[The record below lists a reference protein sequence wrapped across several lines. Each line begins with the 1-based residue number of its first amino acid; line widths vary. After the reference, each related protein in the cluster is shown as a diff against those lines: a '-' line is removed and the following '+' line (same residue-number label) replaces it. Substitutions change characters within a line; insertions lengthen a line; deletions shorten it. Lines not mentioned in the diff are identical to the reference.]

1 MSGTNNADKPG
12 SDGLLPNLRAASN
25 GGVDPE
31 DQPASQPDR
40 PRFRIFI
47 IDGGWHSVARKVL
60 RENMVLLQDLTYDP
74 VYVLDKERSVALLM
88 QHRSMIGRDP
98 IIIVHGLNELPQA
111 GQPDRVYGMRVHL
124 GLLRK
129 EQAVLAALQ
138 SLTNFLARFRRGD
151 RLEQEIRRKLHM
163 EGLTGAIEIVA
174 GRAPAHVKLE
184 F

>member
-1 MSGTNNADKPG
+1 MSGTKNASKAG
-12 SDGLLPNLRAASN
+12 NDGLPPHARTVPNEA
-25 GGVDPE
+25 VDPE

-40 PRFRIFI
+40 PRFRIYI

-74 VYVLDKERSVALLM
+74 VYVLDKQRSVALLM
-88 QHRSMIGRDP
+88 QYRSMIGRDP

-138 SLTNFLARFRRGD
+138 TLTNFLARFRRGD
-151 RLEQEIRRKLHM
+151 RLEYEIRRKLRM
-163 EGLTGAIEIVA
+163 EGLTGVIEIVA